1 VNESE
6 ISDTFYLA
14 YSMHYYSF
22 EGAKNDLLDYLSGK
36 PALHSPV

>member
-1 VNESE
+1 MNESE

-14 YSMHYYSF
+14 YSMLYCSF
-22 EGAKNDLLDYLSGK
+22 EGAKSDLLDYLSGK